1 MAKSLPSVQVPGL
14 YRRNVGSFRIATIH
28 DGMLDA
34 AFEDIVGV
42 APQVWEVVHRAA
54 FRPVPPQLAC
64 NTFAVEAQGRLML
77 VDAGCGATTPGA
89 GQQVAGLSALGIA
102 PGDVDMVLMT
112 HLHRDHAAGLVDASG
127 QAVFPH
133 AELVVH
139 RDDLDFWRDEATLGR
154 LRDGQKQDFF
164 IAQAVLWAYADRVRS
179 IGGGEVVPGVSAIP
193 TPGHTPGHTAWLL
206 DSEGDRLLIWGD
218 VVHLPIIQFEHPEA
232 GVVYDFDGP
241 AAAEARLRVLQMLAA
256 ERIPVAGV
264 HLDFPC
270 FGHVEACLGAGGRF
284 VYTGETW
291 TSTI

>member
-1 MAKSLPSVQVPGL
+1 MAKSLPPAQVPGL
-14 YRRNVGSFRIATIH
+14 YRRNVGNLRVAALH

-34 AFEDIVGV
+34 SFEDIVGV
-42 APQVWEVVHRAA
+42 APEVWEAAHRAA
-54 FRPVPPQLAC
+54 FRPVPPQLGC
-64 NTFAVEAQGRLML
+64 NTFAIEGGGRLLL

-89 GQQVAGLSALGIA
+89 GQQVAALRALGIA

-112 HLHRDHAAGLVDASG
+112 HLHRDHAAGLVDATG
-127 QAVFPH
+127 QAIFPR

-139 RDDLDFWRDEATLGR
+139 RDDLDFWRDETTHGR
-154 LRDGQKQDFF
+154 LRDGQKQDFL
-164 IAQAVLWAYADRVRS
+164 IATAVLSAYADRVRS
-179 IGGGEVVPGVSAIP
+179 VGGGEVVPGISATP

-206 DSEGDRLLIWGD
+206 DSDGERLLIWGD
-218 VVHLPIIQFEHPEA
+218 IVHLPVIQFAHPEA

-241 AAAEARLRVLQMLAA
+241 AAAAARLRVFEMVAA

-270 FGHVEACLGAGGRF
+270 FGHVEKSSAARGGF
-284 VYTGETW
+284 HYTSEIW

>member
-1 MAKSLPSVQVPGL
+1 MAKSLPLIQVPGL
-14 YRRNVGSFRIATIH
+14 YRRNVGSFRVATVH

-42 APQVWEVVHRAA
+42 APQVWETVHRAA

-64 NTFAVEAQGRLML
+64 NTFVIEGGGRLML

-102 PGDVDMVLMT
+102 PSDVDMVLMT
-112 HLHRDHAAGLVDASG
+112 HLHRDHAAGLVDPSG
-127 QAVFPH
+127 QAVFPR

-139 RDDLDFWRDEATLGR
+139 RDDLDFWRDETTLGR
-154 LRDGQKQDFF
+154 LRNGQKQDFL
-164 IAQAVLWAYADRVRS
+164 IATAVLWAYADRTRS
-179 IGGGEVVPGVSAIP
+179 IGGGEVMPGISAIP

-206 DSEGDRLLIWGD
+206 DSDGDRLLIWGD
-218 VVHLPIIQFEHPEA
+218 VVHLPLVQFAHPEA
-232 GVVYDFDGP
+232 GVIYDFDGP
-241 AAAEARLRVLQMLAA
+241 AAAEARLRVLEMVAA

-270 FGHVEACLGAGGRF
+270 FGHVQARSDAGGGF
-284 VYTGETW
+284 DYTAETW

>member
-1 MAKSLPSVQVPGL
+1 MAPFLSPSQVSGL
-14 YRRNVGSFRIATIH
+14 YRRNVGSFRVATVH

-34 AFEDIVGV
+34 SFGDIVGV
-42 APQVWEVVHRAA
+42 APQVWEAMHCAA

-64 NTFAVEAQGRLML
+64 NTFVIEDEARLML

-89 GQQVAGLSALGIA
+89 GQQVANLSALGIT

-112 HLHRDHAAGLVDASG
+112 HLHRDHAAGLVDERG
-127 QAVFPH
+127 QAVFPR

-139 RDDLDFWRDEATLGR
+139 RDDLDFWRDETTLGR
-154 LRDGQKQDFF
+154 LRDGQKQDFH
-164 IAQAVLWAYADRVRS
+164 IAAAVLSAYADRIRS
-179 IGGGEVVPGVSAIP
+179 VGGGHVVPGISAIP

-218 VVHLPIIQFEHPEA
+218 IVHLPVIQFAHPEA

-241 AAAEARLRVLQMLAA
+241 SAAAARLRVLEMAAA

-270 FGHVEACLGAGGRF
+270 FGRVEACSSARGGF
-284 VYTGETW
+284 DYTSEVW
-291 TSTI
+291 TSNI